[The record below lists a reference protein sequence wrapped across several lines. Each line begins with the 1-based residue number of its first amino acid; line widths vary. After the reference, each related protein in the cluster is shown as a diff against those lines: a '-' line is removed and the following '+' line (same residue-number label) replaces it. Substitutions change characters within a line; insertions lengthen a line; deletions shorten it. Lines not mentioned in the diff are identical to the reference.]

1 MSEVAKNLNFPGGA
15 CLKPEHPGGRG
26 GLTFESDG
34 DARRLAKGC
43 KFWIF
48 GLTLGVSGKTPIFLA
63 IEFCYLL
70 GV

>member
-1 MSEVAKNLNFPGGA
+1 MPQTRTPRGE
-15 CLKPEHPGGRG
+15 G
-26 GLTFESDG
+26 GLAFESDG